1 MKFKKVQTYI
11 RLFTDLK
18 FAIFV
23 LFLIVF
29 ASSLGSIIEQDEP
42 ISFYEEKYPSVHPI
56 YGFIDSKFILQLGL
70 DHVYT
75 VWWFLLLLIIL
86 GICLICCTI
95 TRQFP
100 TFVNSKKFFFQK
112 EKKSF
117 QPFPFFVQMKVMGYT
132 KELMIAKIQNLNY

>member
-42 ISFYEEKYPSVHPI
+42 TFFYEEKYPSVHPI
-56 YGFIDSKFILQLGL
+56 YGFVDSKFILQLGL
-70 DHVYT
+70 ARQCAPVNAC
-75 VWWFLLLLIIL
+75 
-86 GICLICCTI
+86 GG
-95 TRQFP
+95 TRRDLCRNRP
-100 TFVNSKKFFFQK
+100 HR
-112 EKKSF
+112 
-117 QPFPFFVQMKVMGYT
+117 
-132 KELMIAKIQNLNY
+132 AH

>member
-42 ISFYEEKYPSVHPI
+42 TFFYEEKYPSVHPI
-56 YGFIDSKFILQLGL
+56 YVFEFGSEFSSFINEL
-70 DHVYT
+70 
-75 VWWFLLLLIIL
+75 FLH
-86 GICLICCTI
+86 
-95 TRQFP
+95 
-100 TFVNSKKFFFQK
+100 
-112 EKKSF
+112 KSF
-117 QPFPFFVQMKVMGYT
+117 IFIPFMCQLASAININVFF
-132 KELMIAKIQNLNY
+132 LIF